1 MALVMP
7 WGRCDLRHTSHLPVA
22 KEEDDMDEESICSSE
37 INGGSR
43 SKRKA
48 KKSKGKKKA
57 KSGGTNL
64 GEAEPEA
71 PPADAELVSVPPA

>member
-1 MALVMP
+1 
-7 WGRCDLRHTSHLPVA
+7 
-22 KEEDDMDEESICSSE
+22 MDEESICSSE